1 MRRTSPGGQPA
12 SRRARPGWRLLS
24 AAAACL
30 AVALTA
36 AAAAPRPGNVQRPSG
51 SIGGR
56 QLAGTGV
63 IVNYP
68 ASGAKHLPDIK
79 ASAWV
84 VADAGTGQVLA
95 AKDPHGW
102 YLPASTLKVLTA
114 ITLMPVLNPDATVVT
129 TRRAAN
135 AIPSKVGLIPGDRY
149 TVSDLFKAM
158 LMISANDA
166 AMSVAQA
173 TGSVSKGVAMMNAE
187 AHHLQADDTV
197 AKRPNGLNGAGQ
209 HVSAYDEA
217 LFARQALDIP
227 EFMHDEQLRT
237 MRFPLK
243 PHHKPVTLYTQNS
256 MLGTYRG
263 DLGGKIGWTTASKT
277 TYIGWAHRNGHTLVV
292 TILHCKPLT
301 EMTYAARLLNW
312 GFAMDGKVRP
322 VGILVS
328 PLPAH
333 PVARPAAHRPPARH
347 TQRALPPPA
356 KLGLPGVPL
365 LAGLGTLVLAL
376 LTSLVIVLVTRR
388 GRRAESQP
396 GGSAPV
402 GSTPGASEPG
412 GDTPGDSTPG
422 ASGPAD
428 STPEAS
434 TPEASTPEASTPE
447 ASTPEASTPEASTP
461 EATTP
466 GDSTAGA
473 GDPGD
478 GTPGASTPGASTPG
492 GGAADGSQAAG

>member
-12 SRRARPGWRLLS
+12 SRIARPGWRLLS

-30 AVALTA
+30 VVALTA
-36 AAAAPRPGNVQRPSG
+36 AAAVAPRPGNVQHPSG
-51 SIGGR
+51 AIGGP

-68 ASGAKHLPDIK
+68 ASAAKPLLKIK

-84 VADAGTGQVLA
+84 VADADTGQVLA
-95 AKDPHGW
+95 ARDPHGW

-129 TRRAAN
+129 TSRAAN
-135 AIPSKVGLIPGDRY
+135 AIPSKVGLIAGDRY
-149 TVSDLFKAM
+149 KVSDLFKAM

-187 AHHLQADDTV
+187 AHRLQADDTV
-197 AKRPNGLNGAGQ
+197 AKRPSGLNGPGQ

-217 LFARQALDIP
+217 LFARQALAIP
-227 EFMHDEQLRT
+227 EFMQDEQLRI
-237 MRFPLK
+237 MRFPRK
-243 PHHKPVTLYTQNS
+243 PHHKPETLFTQNT
-256 MLGTYRG
+256 MLDTYRG

-277 TYIGWAHRNGHTLVV
+277 TYIGWARRYGHTLVV
-292 TILHCKPLT
+292 TILHTKPGT
-301 EMTYAARLLNW
+301 EMPYAARLLNW

-322 VGILVS
+322 VGVLVS

-333 PVARPAAHRPPARH
+333 PVTQPAAHRTPAHH

-356 KLGLPGVPL
+356 KLGVPSIPL

-376 LTSLVIVLVTRR
+376 LTSLVIAVVTRR
-388 GRRAESQP
+388 GRRAESMAGGGAAGGSTP
-396 GGSAPV
+396 GGSAPG
-402 GSTPGASEPG
+402 GSAS
-412 GDTPGDSTPG
+412 DS
-422 ASGPAD
+422 
-428 STPEAS
+428 
-434 TPEASTPEASTPE
+434 
-447 ASTPEASTPEASTP
+447 
-461 EATTP
+461 
-466 GDSTAGA
+466 
-473 GDPGD
+473 
-478 GTPGASTPGASTPG
+478 STPG
-492 GGAADGSQAAG
+492 GSTADGSEAGGSPAGG